1 MSVSAARKILGPSK
15 IIGCTVSNVQEAR
28 AAVDQGADYLGIG
41 TLYATNTKKN
51 TKEIIGI
58 NGVRKILHFL
68 GSQEDHAAKDVKTVC
83 IGGVNASNIQL
94 IKHQLYAPGFRYEI
108 PRKSI
113 DGVAVVSAIVA
124 DLDPRSAAWKLNELW
139 NSKPPFGLLT
149 PPGSLNTGTTLT
161 KHIVTQVHE
170 KKPLSHNMTNLVVQN
185 LAASVALA
193 IGASPIMS
201 NNGLEAHDLA
211 KMKGGLVINMG
222 TATPEALNNHR
233 LAIKAYNAARCPV
246 VLDPV
251 GAGATAARKDALRY
265 LMASGYFDVIK
276 GNEHEI
282 QAVARAS
289 GFILNDAPQQRGVD
303 SGDSLS
309 LQQKAYYV
317 SRIAARERNIV
328 LMTGKVDVISD
339 GVLTYSI
346 SNGHEYLGLMT
357 GSGCALG
364 TTISAYLAANP
375 EDKLRATIVAM
386 LHYEIAAE
394 HAAKR
399 DDVKGPGTFVP
410 AFIDELWKRRM
421 EVVRGDVPGWIQQS
435 KMERIEDIPD
445 LGLLK
450 E

>member
-1 MSVSAARKILGPSK
+1 
-15 IIGCTVSNVQEAR
+15 
-28 AAVDQGADYLGIG
+28 
-41 TLYATNTKKN
+41 
-51 TKEIIGI
+51 
-58 NGVRKILHFL
+58 
-68 GSQEDHAAKDVKTVC
+68 
-83 IGGVNASNIQL
+83 
-94 IKHQLYAPGFRYEI
+94 
-108 PRKSI
+108 
-113 DGVAVVSAIVA
+113 
-124 DLDPRSAAWKLNELW
+124 
-139 NSKPPFGLLT
+139 
-149 PPGSLNTGTTLT
+149 
-161 KHIVTQVHE
+161 
-170 KKPLSHNMTNLVVQN
+170 MTNLVVQN

-193 IGASPIMS
+193 VGASPIMS
-201 NNGLEAHDLA
+201 NNGLEATDLA
-211 KMKGGLVINMG
+211 RMKGGLVINMG

-233 LAIKAYNAARCPV
+233 LAIKAYNAAGCPV

-251 GAGATAARKDALRY
+251 GAGATAARKDALQY

-317 SRIAARERNIV
+317 SRIAARERTIV

-339 GVLTYSI
+339 GVHTYSI
-346 SNGHEYLGLMT
+346 SNGHEYLGIMT

-375 EDKLRATIVAM
+375 EGKLNATMTAM

-399 DDVKGPGTFVP
+399 EDVKGPGTFVP
-410 AFIDELWKRRM
+410 AFIDELWRM
-421 EVVRGDVPGWIQQS
+421 RMGVVGDYVASWTQES
-435 KMERIEDIPD
+435 KMEKVEDIPD